1 MSRKQFQWTQMQN
14 DHSNVCLELKKLY
27 KIICKQVQIQE
38 NIEIPN
44 YSKKTDKTF
53 RVHLNKKTH
62 TKHWSFSK
70 VSSVIFSVN
79 FQIEFCV
86 LWFGVI
92 NCAYLLNL
100 RPKLTITK
108 TYNYRKNY
116 YPNYTCLA
124 KKTCKQPKIEKR
136 IHSISLRKF
145 SRPTKQSWD

>member
-53 RVHLNKKTH
+53 RVHLNKKPTQNIGH
-62 TKHWSFSK
+62 SQKCHPSF
-70 VSSVIFSVN
+70 FSVN

-86 LWFGVI
+86 L
-92 NCAYLLNL
+92 
-100 RPKLTITK
+100 
-108 TYNYRKNY
+108 
-116 YPNYTCLA
+116 
-124 KKTCKQPKIEKR
+124 
-136 IHSISLRKF
+136 
-145 SRPTKQSWD
+145 